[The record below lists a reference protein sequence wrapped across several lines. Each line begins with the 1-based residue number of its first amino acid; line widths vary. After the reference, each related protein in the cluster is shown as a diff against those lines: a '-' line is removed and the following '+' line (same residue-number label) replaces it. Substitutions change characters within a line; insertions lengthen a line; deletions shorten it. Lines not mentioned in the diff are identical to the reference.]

1 MKKQTSEDKNKI
13 ACTLYV
19 SGLSQKD
26 ISERLKVSEQ
36 TIGKWA
42 KNGRW
47 KELRAAKNVTRTEL
61 INKILLA
68 INRMLDEAIQPD
80 STYNNVVDKL
90 AKFATAI
97 EKLDRKITVVDLME
111 SLMAHAEW
119 LQKRMSSDRKIDIS
133 FFKRVIEFHDLH
145 VSETMGNKIEE

>member
-13 ACTLYV
+13 ACTLYI

-26 ISERLKVSEQ
+26 ISERLKVSEV

-47 KELRAAKNVTRTEL
+47 KELRAAKNVTRAEL

-68 INRMLDEAIQPD
+68 INLMLDEAIQSN
-80 STYNNVVDKL
+80 STGENVVDKL
-90 AKFATAI
+90 AKFAGAI
-97 EKLDRKITVVDLME
+97 EKLDKKITVVDLME
-111 SLMAHAEW
+111 SLMAHSEW
-119 LQKRMSSDRKIDIS
+119 LQKRMANDKKIDINL
-133 FFKRVIEFHDLH
+133 FRRIIEYHDLH
-145 VSETMGNKIEE
+145 VSEAMGNKIEE